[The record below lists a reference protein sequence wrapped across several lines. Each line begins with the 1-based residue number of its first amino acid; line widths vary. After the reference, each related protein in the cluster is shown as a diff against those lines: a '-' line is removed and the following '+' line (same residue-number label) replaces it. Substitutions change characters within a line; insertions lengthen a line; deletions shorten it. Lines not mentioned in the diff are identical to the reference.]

1 MTRSSILRPSI
12 RRTGLTLGLVVL
24 AGAAGCQ
31 SREGPMDSEQP
42 TPDGTVRLT
51 PEQMSAAELA
61 VEAASLRDVSEILE
75 VPGSVMSPDT
85 ALAQV
90 GSVVEGRVESVRVLP
105 GDVVTRGQELMRIS
119 SREMTE
125 ALRDLRAAEAR
136 ATYSAAA
143 LGRSQEL
150 FDAGAL
156 SREEVQRR
164 QAQHTEVEA
173 ELARSRDR
181 IRRLSPSQDGEV
193 VVRAPRSGTVF
204 QVSVKPGSA
213 VVPGAPL
220 VELGRTD
227 VLWATGWVPE
237 KEAVHLASGD
247 SVRVRFQALPG
258 VEASGPVVG
267 MGGVV
272 DPVRRA
278 VEVRAELTTLPQGIR
293 PGLFTTLL
301 IPSAPPLPRAV
312 LPAEAVQHTPSG
324 DVVFI
329 EEGEGLFRP
338 RAVEVVVLPGGGLAV
353 TGVRNGDR
361 IVVQGAYAV
370 RSAMEGRSLASEEE
384 S

>member
-1 MTRSSILRPSI
+1 MTRSPIPFHSL
-12 RRTGLTLGLVVL
+12 RRTGLALGFVL
-24 AGAAGCQ
+24 IVGVAGCKG
-31 SREGPMDSEQP
+31 REEPKTSERP
-42 TPDGTVRLT
+42 IPEGRVRLT
-51 PEQMSAAELA
+51 SEQMSAAELM
-61 VEAASLRDVSEILE
+61 VESARLRDIAEIME

-90 GSVVEGRVESVRVLP
+90 GSVVEGRVESIRVLP
-105 GDVVTRGQELMRIS
+105 GEAVRRGDELLRIS
-119 SREMTE
+119 SHEATA
-125 ALRDLRAAEAR
+125 ALRDLRTAEAQ
-136 ATYSAAA
+136 AAYSTAA
-143 LGRSQEL
+143 LGRAQEL
-150 FDAGAL
+150 FEAGAL

-164 QAQHTEVEA
+164 QAQHGEVEA
-173 ELARSRDR
+173 ELARSQDR
-181 IRRLSPSQDGEV
+181 VRHLSPSAEGEV
-193 VVRAPRSGTVF
+193 VVRAPRDGTVF
-204 QVSVKPGSA
+204 QVSVKPGSV

-237 KEAVHLASGD
+237 KEAVHLAAGD

-258 VEASGPVVG
+258 VETSGRVVG

-278 VEVRAELTTLPQGIR
+278 VEVRAEITALPQGTR

-312 LPAEAVQHTPSG
+312 LPAEAVQHTASG

-329 EEGEGLFRP
+329 QEGEGLFRP
-338 RAVEVVVLPGGGLAV
+338 RSVEVVVLPGGDLAV
-353 TGVRNGDR
+353 TGVHNGDL
-361 IVVQGAYAV
+361 IVIQGAYAV
-370 RSAMEGRSLASEEE
+370 RSAMESRSLTGEEE